1 MVDAQLAA
9 RHKAMDLLARREHTR
24 KELADKLTSRG
35 FETQIVNTVID
46 RLTDEGLQSDARFTE
61 AFVSMRSKKGQG
73 PLRILKE
80 LQERGIDQRLQEE
93 FVDSKDEQWLVLIRQ
108 VRSKKFGKT
117 IPEDY
122 QQRMK
127 QARFLQYRG
136 FTSEQI
142 HYEIRDSD

>member
-1 MVDAQLAA
+1 
-9 RHKAMDLLARREHTR
+9 MDLLARREHTR
-24 KELADKLTSRG
+24 KELADKLTARG
-35 FETQIVNTVID
+35 FETDIISTVVD

-80 LQERGIDQRLQEE
+80 LQQRGIGQTLQEE
-93 FVDSKDEQWLVLIRQ
+93 YVDLRDDQWLVLIRQ
-108 VRSKKFGKT
+108 VRNKKFGKT
-117 IPEDY
+117 PPENY

-142 HYEIRDSD
+142 RHEIQDTD